1 MYTQVE
7 KYTPPL
13 ELHLALLYCDIFPTF
28 FHGVFIFGL
37 KR

>member
-7 KYTPPL
+7 KCKPPL
-13 ELHLALLYCDIFPTF
+13 ELRLALLYCDIFPTF
-28 FHGVFIFGL
+28 FYGVFIFGL